1 MGRIDTVRRREDTTR
16 TEARRDPRY
25 AGDAMPKKSA
35 GSKPGRVVRLP
46 LQREATNVVQDILWR
61 LDRLERQVHTLSELV
76 RDHAEDADRL
86 VRIVAEDREVLRRE
100 LLRQHQARLRLRR
113 HVRGDDDRAEL
124 TSS

>member
-1 MGRIDTVRRREDTTR
+1 
-16 TEARRDPRY
+16 
-25 AGDAMPKKSA
+25 MPKKPTTK
-35 GSKPGRVVRLP
+35 KPGRVIRLP
-46 LQREATNVVQDILWR
+46 SPEPKTSVAQDILWR

-113 HVRGDDDRAEL
+113 QARGDDDQVGL